1 MVTATIPL
9 TSALMDNI
17 SESKLESLD
26 PSDVEGFL
34 TDNLQYRMTLMDD
47 TEVGNGDVPSL
58 KISIVSAEVALPLSV
73 EEMPVWGDM
82 IGHMDV
88 STGR

>member
-17 SESKLESLD
+17 SKGKLASLD

-34 TDNLQYRMTLMDD
+34 SNNLQYRMALMDD
-47 TEVGNGDVPSL
+47 TEVSNGDVPSL
-58 KISIVSAEVALPLSV
+58 KISIVSAEVTLPQSV
-73 EEMPVWGDM
+73 SEMPVWGNM